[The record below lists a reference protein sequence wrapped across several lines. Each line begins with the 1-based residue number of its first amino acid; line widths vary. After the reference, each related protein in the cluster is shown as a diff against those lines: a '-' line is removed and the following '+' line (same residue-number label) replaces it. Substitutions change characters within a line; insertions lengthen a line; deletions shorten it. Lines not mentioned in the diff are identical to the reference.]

1 MADATPGVTADKS
14 PDRIERD
21 MEQTRESITAK
32 VSALENQ
39 VLGTIQT
46 ATNTISD
53 TVQAVKDTV
62 TTAPAAMK
70 ETIQESVAAVKDSV
84 KETFASVKDSVASFN
99 LGECVGN
106 HPGTALG
113 ASAAAGFVTGYL
125 LFGGRDS
132 QPLMAR
138 GFREPAPGGRPGT
151 ASHDQTP
158 YGYAAPAA
166 APAAAAPAPSGM
178 FANLWAMV
186 GGEVEQLAR
195 QALSTALASLKQS
208 VNEQVP
214 RLVDGAV
221 HNVAD
226 RVAGHTGAAHSGSA
240 AYTPTVAPAAGL

>member
-1 MADATPGVTADKS
+1 VTADKS

-166 APAAAAPAPSGM
+166 AAPAPSGM

>member
-1 MADATPGVTADKS
+1 VTVAEKS

-32 VSALENQ
+32 VSALETQ

-62 TTAPAAMK
+62 TTAPTAVK

-84 KETFASVKDSVASFN
+84 KETFASVKDSVASFD
-99 LGECVGN
+99 LGACVGN
-106 HPGTALG
+106 HPAAALG
-113 ASAAAGFVTGYL
+113 TSVATGFVTGFL

-132 QPLMAR
+132 RPLMAR
-138 GFREPAPGGRPGT
+138 GFREPAPNGRPGT
-151 ASHDQTP
+151 ATHDHASF
-158 YGYAAPAA
+158 GYATASPE
-166 APAAAAPAPSGM
+166 PGRPGL
-178 FANLWAMV
+178 FANLWSMI
-186 GGEVEQLAR
+186 GGEVEQLAK

-214 RLVDGAV
+214 RLVDGTV
-221 HNVAD
+221 QNVAD
-226 RVAGHTGAAHSGSA
+226 RVGGNNTAAHAGPF
-240 AYTPTVAPAAGL
+240 AYTPTAAPAAGL

>member
-166 APAAAAPAPSGM
+166 AAPAPSGM

>member
-1 MADATPGVTADKS
+1 
-14 PDRIERD
+14 
-21 MEQTRESITAK
+21 
-32 VSALENQ
+32 
-39 VLGTIQT
+39 
-46 ATNTISD
+46 TISD

-62 TTAPAAMK
+62 TTAPAAVK
-70 ETIQESVAAVKDSV
+70 ETIQESVAAMKDSV

-99 LGECVGN
+99 LAECVGN
-106 HPGTALG
+106 HPGKAMG
-113 ASAAAGFVTGYL
+113 ASTAVGFVTGYL

-132 QPLMAR
+132 RPLMAR

-166 APAAAAPAPSGM
+166 AAPAQPGM

-226 RVAGHTGAAHSGSA
+226 RVAGHNGAAQGGSA
-240 AYTPTVAPAAGL
+240 AYSPTVAPAAGL

>member
-1 MADATPGVTADKS
+1 VTADKS

-106 HPGTALG
+106 HPGTSLG

-158 YGYAAPAA
+158 YGYA